1 MNEKTPDA
9 AKKKKNSNWTT
20 WLLIGM
26 MLLGAAIIAYPSVS
40 DWWNSFHSTRAIVS
54 YSKQVEEMDTAL
66 LSSMI
71 DAAHDY
77 NDRLMQKENPY
88 AMSDE
93 DLEEY
98 NSLLDLSGT
107 GLMGYIQIKAI
118 NVYIPIY
125 HGTEENVLQ
134 IAVGHLDWTALPVG
148 GVGTHAVLSG
158 HRGLP
163 SAKLF
168 TDLDKIKEGDR
179 FSITVLNQTIMY
191 EVDQIRIVEPGDIK
205 ELGAVPGMDYCTLV
219 TCTPYGINT
228 HRMLVRGHRV
238 EGEGGQLVVPAEAI
252 ILPNYITIP
261 AVGIPLLFIFL
272 LGLMVATRRKKPKV
286 RAADILALQRE
297 MESKQ
302 NGGSEP

>member
-1 MNEKTPDA
+1 MNEQKPEA
-9 AKKKKNSNWTT
+9 SGKKKKSSWTT
-20 WLLIGM
+20 WLLVGVMI
-26 MLLGAAIIAYPSVS
+26 LGAAIMAYPTVS
-40 DWWNSFHSTRAIVS
+40 DWWNSFHSTQAIVS
-54 YSKQVEEMDTAL
+54 YSKQVENTDVAKL
-66 LSSMI
+66 AAMI
-71 DAAHDY
+71 DAAHAY
-77 NDRLMQKENPY
+77 NEKLKGKENPY
-88 AMSDE
+88 AMSE
-93 DLEEY
+93 EELAEY

-148 GVGTHAVLSG
+148 GEGTHAVLSG

-168 TDLDKIKEGDR
+168 TDLDKVREGDR
-179 FSITVLNQTIMY
+179 FTVTVLNQTITY

-205 ELGAVPGMDYCTLV
+205 ELSAVPGRDYCTLV

-238 EGEGGQLVVPAEAI
+238 ESEGGQLVVPAEAI

-261 AVGIPLLFIFL
+261 AVGIPLLFVFL
-272 LGLMVATRRKKPKV
+272 VVMMITTRRKKPKIK
-286 RAADILALQRE
+286 ASDLAALQDE
-297 MESKQ
+297 IEQKQ
-302 NGGSEP
+302 